1 MTTAPQ
7 LKTILVLLHFSKIS
21 RIRALCRIEKDFKQW
36 LFHPTVVFICLFLFN
51 LLRAV
56 LPFISFFFC
65 FIFSNGPNFFFI
77 LFSSYE
83 NANAIIITCKY
94 LLIYSFFSLSRL
106 LMFINDGGGEEGK
119 RKSFFSGAKAR
130 PRMINKSAKLP

>member
-1 MTTAPQ
+1 MLYFRLYHPFFVLFFPTAQ
-7 LKTILVLLHFSKIS
+7 T
-21 RIRALCRIEKDFKQW
+21 
-36 LFHPTVVFICLFLFN
+36 
-51 LLRAV
+51 
-56 LPFISFFFC
+56 
-65 FIFSNGPNFFFI
+65 FFFI